1 MVLLTLRVIRCKLRP
16 QMPNNLLIWPNLQP
30 TELLILL
37 HEHMG
42 GTWQGDISVRKP
54 SKLYIP
60 MFGPTC
66 QVMLR
71 FDGPKID
78 TIEPGQAFDRRQWE
92 QISNEIENSVLKGP
106 TGVGRECGFSGRRV
120 TGSWRGKLSGVQ
132 ILPPPGDL
140 PRVPSS
146 FGDHPFILEFPLM
159 KSNLDRLNNHR
170 ELRKHRD
177 LTLLLNILLVGG
189 VKSKSIG
196 RSTYCWA
203 GTEWV
208 EQGFSPTLNPFI
220 TDALSAPAAT
230 QLEEL
235 EPEEYDKLLGDDG
248 MGLRVPSDL
257 DHSIC
262 GYEALSDS
270 HREKFDRAAFWFST
284 SSRMHD
290 ISISSAFAA
299 LVSAIESLTASGN
312 VHQFT
317 CPICAGP
324 TDHRVPGPTKLF
336 KNFLATYAPGA
347 SLAKE
352 RDEMYDLRSNLVH
365 GEHLVELDREI
376 PIMGWT
382 PPGFKERQQY
392 YDLWG
397 LTRTAL
403 RNWLKSRSLYLQQ
416 AREVCAYFHWI
427 KRGRP
432 LWEADSDWTFA
443 EQEFPA

>member
-1 MVLLTLRVIRCKLRP
+1 
-16 QMPNNLLIWPNLQP
+16 MPNNLLIWPNLQP
-30 TELLILL
+30 TELMILL

-42 GTWQGDISVRKP
+42 GTWQGDISVRRP

-66 QVMLR
+66 RVMLR
-71 FDGPKID
+71 FDGPKIV
-78 TIEPGQAFDRRQWE
+78 TIEPGQAFDRTQWE

-106 TGVGRECGFSGRRV
+106 TRVGREYSFSGRRV
-120 TGSWRGKLSGVQ
+120 AGSWRGKLSGVQ

-140 PRVPSS
+140 PRVPTES
-146 FGDHPFILEFPLM
+146 GDHPFILEFPLVM
-159 KSNLDRLNNHR
+159 SNLDPLTNHR
-170 ELRKHRD
+170 RLCNHSD
-177 LTLLLNILLVGG
+177 ITLLLNILLAGG
-189 VKSKSIG
+189 VKSMG
-196 RSTYCWA
+196 RSTHCWA

-208 EQGFSPTLNPFI
+208 QQWFSPTLNPYI

-235 EPEEYDKLLGDDG
+235 EPEEYNKMLGDDG
-248 MGLRVPSDL
+248 MGLCVPSDL
-257 DHSIC
+257 DQSIC
-262 GYEALSDS
+262 SYEALSDS
-270 HREKFDRAAFWFST
+270 NREKFDRAAFWFST
-284 SSRMHD
+284 SSRMWD
-290 ISISSAFAA
+290 FSISAAFAT

-317 CPICAGP
+317 CPICGGL

-347 SLAKE
+347 SLAKD
-352 RDEMYDLRSNLVH
+352 RDDMYELRSDLVH

-392 YDLWG
+392 YDLWE
-397 LTRTAL
+397 LARTAL
-403 RNWLKSRSLYLQQ
+403 QNWLKNRNHYLQQ
-416 AREVCAYFHWI
+416 AREMCAYFHWI

-432 LWEADSDWTFA
+432 LWEADIDWAIA